1 MKARDLTQG
10 HHEFLHLEVAVNPFQ
25 NSGPSCAADCRHA
38 KAEHQHDFAEP
49 DVHFL
54 GSVMYKI
61 PCWTD
66 QSIWMSFSLVNLKG
80 LTVLLSD
87 LDVDE
92 RDGIGLTGYNEAAE
106 GGVA

>member
-1 MKARDLTQG
+1 
-10 HHEFLHLEVAVNPFQ
+10 
-25 NSGPSCAADCRHA
+25 
-38 KAEHQHDFAEP
+38 
-49 DVHFL
+49 
-54 GSVMYKI
+54 MYTI

-92 RDGIGLTGYNEAAE
+92 RDVIGLAGYNEAAE